1 MAEYPS
7 VYRHSMAVALERGEM
22 DAWRSSRQANI
33 ACKQAI
39 EATIREHFDGMHLAP
54 GCVQAILREFGYL
67 RTAYV
72 LSNTLQEKDFDGR
85 FSRLNRAWFEQ
96 IKVPEDRN
104 NFDFVVESHPAVL
117 DGFMQGFR
125 TQCQRTEYVPTEAEP
140 TQTIPADQSQPQS
153 QNYTM

>member
-7 VYRHSMAVALERGEM
+7 VYRHSVEVAKEKGEL
-22 DAWRSSRQANI
+22 DAWRSSHRANI

-39 EATIREHFDGMHLAP
+39 EATVREHFDGMHLAP
-54 GCVQAILREFGYL
+54 GCVQAVLRDFGYL

-104 NFDFVVESHPAVL
+104 NFEFVVESHPAVL
-117 DGFMQGFR
+117 DGFMQVFR
-125 TQCQRTEYVPTEAEP
+125 THCQRMEYVPTESEP
-140 TQTIPADQSQPQS
+140 TQAIPTDQSQHQA
-153 QNYTM
+153 QTM